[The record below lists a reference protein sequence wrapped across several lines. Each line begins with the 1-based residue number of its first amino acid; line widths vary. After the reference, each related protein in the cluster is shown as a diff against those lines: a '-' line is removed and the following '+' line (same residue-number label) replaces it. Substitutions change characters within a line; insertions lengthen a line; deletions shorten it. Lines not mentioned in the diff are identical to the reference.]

1 MGLGRHLIPADE
13 IPRAVAAKDRVGRVL
28 HVGVRV
34 VAKVSQHFVG
44 VVAGIVPGGQHRPA
58 AQAVGVG
65 GNFPGIAPGSG
76 YRQAA
81 GQGHGVALGEGRL
94 KAAAHPLHIGH
105 GAAQA
110 IGGQLQRELIPRLQQ
125 LHGVFGFGHPQPLA
139 YGAVGGL
146 AEVPAL
152 GVFLVGAACSER
164 DLHIGQRR
172 TDQHAG
178 MGALGQMGQHQALPV
193 FGQTIRRA
201 VRRQLYA
208 AAPEA
213 GLQQQVHLGI
223 MAQRLVV
230 ADALDG
236 SGEGLFV
243 QNAALAEGDGQL
255 EPLLQDVL
263 QNFQLHFAHQ
273 LDMHLGQIG
282 APGHMQLRV
291 LVLQG
296 LQRS

>member
-1 MGLGRHLIPADE
+1 
-13 IPRAVAAKDRVGRVL
+13 
-28 HVGVRV
+28 
-34 VAKVSQHFVG
+34 
-44 VVAGIVPGGQHRPA
+44 
-58 AQAVGVG
+58 
-65 GNFPGIAPGSG
+65 
-76 YRQAA
+76 
-81 GQGHGVALGEGRL
+81 
-94 KAAAHPLHIGH
+94 
-105 GAAQA
+105 
-110 IGGQLQRELIPRLQQ
+110 
-125 LHGVFGFGHPQPLA
+125 
-139 YGAVGGL
+139 
-146 AEVPAL
+146 
-152 GVFLVGAACSER
+152 
-164 DLHIGQRR
+164 
-172 TDQHAG
+172 
-178 MGALGQMGQHQALPV
+178 MGQHQALPV

-201 VRRQLYA
+201 VRCQLHA